1 MSLNDSILRSV
12 GLTDPNFEFS
22 LEKDGSFNHEERR
35 DKDQHIAIVYRA
47 NLHGILN
54 ACPLCG
60 FKTRFNKDG
69 LSKETEIKLPATN
82 GYDNRLKVQ
91 KQRYKCDSC
100 GGRPVVTSPDLDENR
115 NVSVPLRRQVI
126 RLALEDIS
134 EKIIAFIIRLSHSS
148 VHRIINEELQN
159 YRYDYSDLP
168 SVLCFDE
175 IRVGHQYAFVYASPD
190 QFMEILP
197 DRNLKTIKNNFY
209 GFSLQQREAVTHIV
223 MDITLATVLS
233 YAAYFPMH
241 VSSLTGSTS
250 FQLMTRAVHHSYRYS
265 KATR

>member
-12 GLTDPNFEFS
+12 GLTDPNFEF
-22 LEKDGSFNHEERR
+22 LLKKDGSFNHEERR

-47 NLHGILN
+47 KLHGILN

-190 QFMEILP
+190 KFMEILP
-197 DRNLKTIKNNFY
+197 DRNLKTIKKYFY
-209 GFSLQQREAVTHIV
+209 GSHYSNVKLLLTSLWI
-223 MDITLATVLS
+223 
-233 YAAYFPMH
+233 
-241 VSSLTGSTS
+241 
-250 FQLMTRAVHHSYRYS
+250 
-265 KATR
+265 